1 MAHRLRLG
9 SRESAL
15 AMKQANMVKAA
26 LLKENPNLDIEII
39 GISTQGDDDKTSPL
53 SEIGGK
59 GVFIK
64 TLEVALLENKI
75 DIAVHSLKD
84 VTSYSPD
91 DLILSGFLKPEAIE
105 DVLIAPKESGITSL
119 DAIPKNATIGT
130 GSLRRRALL
139 KSLRPDLKTIE
150 LRGNIETRIQKCQ
163 SGDCDA
169 ILLSKV
175 GLLRMGW
182 KSKII
187 ETLDPFMFVPAPG
200 QGVIALQT
208 RKDDAL
214 SESYAQMI
222 SDTHQTTISRI
233 EMEILT
239 ELGLDCRFPFGLY
252 TEFDGNR
259 FALTAFWS
267 DMDYKKR
274 KKETV
279 HFLKQDQ
286 ASVVE
291 ALIKTI
297 KDDFNA
303 WGVYG

>member
-9 SRESAL
+9 SRQSAL
-15 AMKQANMVKAA
+15 AMKQAEMVKKA

-64 TLEVALLENKI
+64 TLEIALLNNTI

-84 VTSYSPD
+84 VTSTSPEE
-91 DLILSGFLKPEAIE
+91 LVLTGFLKPEAIE
-105 DVLIAPKESGITSL
+105 DVLITPPESGVKSL
-119 DAIPKNATIGT
+119 EELPKNAVIGT

-139 KSLRPDLKTIE
+139 KSLRADLKTVE
-150 LRGNIETRIQKCQ
+150 LRGNIETRIEKCF
-163 SGDCDA
+163 SGSCDA

-182 KSKII
+182 RNKIAD
-187 ETLDPFMFVPAPG
+187 TLDPFIFVPAPG
-200 QGVIALQT
+200 QGVIALQS
-208 RKDDAL
+208 RKGDAL
-214 SESYAQMI
+214 SEGYAQMI
-222 SDTHQTTISRI
+222 SDPHQSTISRL
-233 EMEILT
+233 EMGILT
-239 ELGLDCRFPFGLY
+239 ELGLDCRYPFGLY

-259 FALTAFWS
+259 FAVTAFWS
-267 DMDYKKR
+267 DMDFKKR

-279 HFLKQDQ
+279 HFLKKDQ
-286 ASVVE
+286 SSVV
-291 ALIKTI
+291 ASLINTIKT
-297 KDDFNA
+297 DFTA

>member
-9 SRESAL
+9 SRQSAL
-15 AMKQANMVKAA
+15 ALKQADIVKAA
-26 LLKENPNLDIEII
+26 LLKENPNLDIEIV

-64 TLEVALLENKI
+64 TLEVALLNNDI

-91 DLILSGFLKPEAIE
+91 ELTLSGFLNPEAIE
-105 DVLIAPKESGITSL
+105 DVVIAPPESGITSL
-119 DAIPKNATIGT
+119 ESLPQNATIGT

-139 KSLRPDLKTIE
+139 KALRPDLKTIE
-150 LRGNIETRIQKCQ
+150 LRGNIETRIDKCF
-163 SGDCDA
+163 SGECDA

-175 GLLRMGW
+175 GLVRMGW
-182 KSKII
+182 KSKIR

-200 QGVIALQT
+200 QGVIALQS
-208 RKDDAL
+208 RKGDAL
-214 SESYAQMI
+214 SESYAEMI
-222 SDTHQTTISRI
+222 SDPHQSIISRQ
-233 EMEILT
+233 EMHILA

-259 FALTAFWS
+259 FALTAFWA
-267 DMDYKKR
+267 DMAYKKR
-274 KKETV
+274 KKETI
-279 HFLKQDQ
+279 HFYKKDQ
-286 ASVVE
+286 SYAVE
-291 ALIKTI
+291 DLIKTI
-297 KDDFNA
+297 KTDFEA